1 MTAKFVILSK
11 RFSIC
16 NIKSYR
22 VRRISVN
29 YFNPVKLLIYN
40 ICMKYKWLNQ
50 KNNKKLIVFFNG
62 WGMDE
67 CVVNHLLPEDYDI
80 LMFYDYNTL
89 ETDFD
94 FKNICHYSQK
104 HLVAW
109 SMGVMIAT
117 LFDIDY
123 LSKTAINGTLKPID
137 DRFGIP
143 NRIYDLTLR
152 GFSPKGAER
161 FIKSM
166 YSESSSDIYPPK
178 REFENQKSE
187 LEALT
192 HYEANQDFK
201 YDRIIISSKDR
212 IIPTKNQCAFWGAKP
227 DIEGGHAPF
236 NLYKNWSELL

>member
-1 MTAKFVILSK
+1 
-11 RFSIC
+11 
-16 NIKSYR
+16 
-22 VRRISVN
+22 
-29 YFNPVKLLIYN
+29 
-40 ICMKYKWLNQ
+40 MKYKWLNQ
-50 KNNKKLIVFFNG
+50 KNNQKLIIFFNG

-67 CVVNHLLPEDYDI
+67 CVVNYLSPEDYDV
-80 LMFYDYNTL
+80 LMFYDYNSP

-94 FKNICHYSQK
+94 FENIYSYPQK
-104 HLVAW
+104 YLIAW

-123 LSKTAINGTLKPID
+123 VSKTAINGTLKPID

-143 NRIYDLTLR
+143 KRIYDLTLK

-166 YSESSSDIYPPK
+166 YSDVSDDIYTPK

-192 HYEANQDFK
+192 HYKANQDFK
-201 YDRIIISSKDR
+201 YDRVIISSNDK
-212 IIPTKNQCAFWGAKP
+212 IIPAKNQTAFWGTEP
-227 DIEGGHAPF
+227 NIDSGHCPF
-236 NLYKNWSELL
+236 NHFKKWSDLL

>member
-1 MTAKFVILSK
+1 
-11 RFSIC
+11 
-16 NIKSYR
+16 
-22 VRRISVN
+22 
-29 YFNPVKLLIYN
+29 
-40 ICMKYKWLNQ
+40 MKYKWLNQ
-50 KNNKKLIVFFNG
+50 KNNQKLIIFFNG

-67 CVVNHLLPEDYDI
+67 CVVNHLLPEDYDV

-94 FKNICHYSQK
+94 FISLNIYPK
-104 HLVAW
+104 KYLIAW

-143 NRIYDLTLR
+143 NRIYNLTLN

-166 YSESSSDIYPPK
+166 YAENSEYITPPN
-178 REFENQKSE
+178 REFENQKTE

-201 YDRIIISSKDR
+201 YNRVIISFHDK
-212 IIPTKNQCAFWGAKP
+212 IIPTKNQCAFWGAEP
-227 DIEGGHAPF
+227 NVESGHAPF
-236 NLYKNWSELL
+236 NLYNKWSDLL